1 MEYNKRGYKL
11 KKPKE
16 SIPSLFL
23 HDWKFF
29 NGLDEITEGFNTF
42 FCKYWQWVRFHIPNS
57 DTSLSSFLGDP
68 FNINFIF
75 AHMTNQKVYEIQ
87 NKLKSKNSSE
97 AEFIGWIVH
106 LSASKTYKNQEYWK
120 Y

>member
-42 FCKYWQWVRFHIPNS
+42 FV
-57 DTSLSSFLGDP
+57 
-68 FNINFIF
+68 NIGSELDFIF
-75 AHMTNQKVYEIQ
+75 QTPIH
-87 NKLKSKNSSE
+87 
-97 AEFIGWIVH
+97 H
-106 LSASKTYKNQEYWK
+106 
-120 Y
+120 